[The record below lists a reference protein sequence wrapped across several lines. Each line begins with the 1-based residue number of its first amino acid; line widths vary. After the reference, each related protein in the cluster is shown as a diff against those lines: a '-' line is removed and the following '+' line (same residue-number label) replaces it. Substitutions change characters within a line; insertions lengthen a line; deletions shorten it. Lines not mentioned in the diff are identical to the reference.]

1 VNSALWIGVGPAER
15 TGLFL
20 IGTDI
25 AAELASQVG
34 DGGKDPAVDDVALD
48 FGKP

>member
-1 VNSALWIGVGPAER
+1 MDWCRSSGKDGPVFISA
-15 TGLFL
+15 
-20 IGTDI
+20 DI